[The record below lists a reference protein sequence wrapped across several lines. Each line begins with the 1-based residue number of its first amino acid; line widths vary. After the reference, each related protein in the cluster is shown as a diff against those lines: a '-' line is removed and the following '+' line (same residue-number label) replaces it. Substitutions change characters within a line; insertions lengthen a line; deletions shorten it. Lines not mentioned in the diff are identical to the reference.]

1 MSTSLIDF
9 TSRFISGGSRSL
21 SLSLSLPADELVL
34 VSIHCPSPTASFKV
48 LVTDKKKL
56 KSARHVILKV
66 ATEKVAAAKLK
77 KKTKKNKLVV
87 NSFDEILAHSC
98 VVVVVSSGFSSAFPF
113 TTPTPAQG
121 IGYNWGERPF
131 FLLVAQT
138 TIQNG

>member
-9 TSRFISGGSRSL
+9 TSRFISGGSR

-48 LVTDKKKL
+48 LVTDKKKN

-77 KKTKKNKLVV
+77 KKQ
-87 NSFDEILAHSC
+87 ISC
-98 VVVVVSSGFSSAFPF
+98 
-113 TTPTPAQG
+113 
-121 IGYNWGERPF
+121 
-131 FLLVAQT
+131 
-138 TIQNG
+138 

>member
-48 LVTDKKKL
+48 LVTDKKKIKICSTCHTEGGYR
-56 KSARHVILKV
+56 KSSSSKI
-66 ATEKVAAAKLK
+66 K
-77 KKTKKNKLVV
+77 KQNKKNKLVV